1 MRLML
6 LSERKISAA
15 DLGRAGHFSGIAV
28 FRELESLFGG
38 ISSNLQ
44 TLITLSLSDFYSPI
58 TLMSVFE
65 LEAFVPYLDSLTKV
79 TTQ

>member
-1 MRLML
+1 MRQM
-6 LSERKISAA
+6 EGKR
-15 DLGRAGHFSGIAV
+15 V

-65 LEAFVPYLDSLTKV
+65 LEAFVPYLDSLIKV